1 LTLIYEL
8 LIIVFHKTSEQEMK
22 TVKKIVAIILIFSL
36 FNCAT
41 INSLNTSY
49 SSYKSED
56 FNKEKLLNS
65 KLAVLPI
72 LTDDAKYEGL
82 KRNAGNTLI
91 IELKKNSYNL
101 VAPIDVINKIN
112 DADLSDSYADMMKTY
127 RETGILNKNSMKLIA
142 STVDSRYLL
151 YSRLNAAY
159 TAQTKSYDD
168 FGNYTSEVLEVQLY
182 CQIWDSEKGDIV
194 WEGYGG
200 SAKLLS
206 SDNKIDYVLDESIRN
221 LALEIGSEPKDRKE
235 TALNIHNQAQSNKA
249 GAVVITSIIIIGV
262 TFFILYQTRQDTQ
275 YE

>member
-1 LTLIYEL
+1 
-8 LIIVFHKTSEQEMK
+8 MK